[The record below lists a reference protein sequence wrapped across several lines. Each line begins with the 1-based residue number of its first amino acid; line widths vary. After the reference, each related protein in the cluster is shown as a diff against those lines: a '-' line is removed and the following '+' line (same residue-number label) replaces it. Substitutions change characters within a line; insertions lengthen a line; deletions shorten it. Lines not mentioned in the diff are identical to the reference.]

1 MSDSFLPYKNPDTT
15 DMKLDSEQL
24 TVGSETVERE
34 RIQVTG
40 KAAAEIQDVK
50 NAKPAPDAYGS
61 IVRPVPA
68 GVILATVSA
77 GVTGTGVVG
86 SAQEVG
92 ARFFCLQ
99 LAGTWVGG
107 ITVEESND
115 NTNWV
120 AIGMFDTRNLLQA
133 SGGGVFSQLTSNNI
147 VYGYVRGR
155 YVRVFCAAYTSG
167 TIDVTC
173 LLYGDTPPPTG
184 MRVHL
189 PVSASNPTKTEDAA
203 HASGDVGMNSL
214 GVANEAGSQLSDTDG
229 DYTPIALTRKG
240 RGQQTQRPEILATI
254 SGSPTATGV
263 VGTSQDVGAK
273 SLALQLTGT
282 WVGTV
287 TIEQSNDGSNWIGT
301 ILYDVAGSVMGGSG
315 GVFTGITL
323 NGLFI
328 ANIHARYV
336 RVNVTSYTSGTIG
349 VTAILWGEAVAPSTI
364 KIIPHSSTTTGLV
377 KQEDLAHGSGDVG
390 VFMLVVRN
398 DANAVRA
405 STDGDYQALSV
416 DKLGR
421 PIVTTAP
428 RGQRAKNAI
437 TLTSTTETTLL
448 SAGGAS
454 VFHDLTKLVIA
465 NTSSTDVRVDF
476 RDATGG
482 SVIFSVYAPANQT
495 VGVVCGDDP
504 IPQTTANNNWTA
516 QLSAAVTDVRIFVQ
530 AIKEA

>member
-1 MSDSFLPYKNPDTT
+1 
-15 DMKLDSEQL
+15 MKLDSEQL
-24 TVGSETVERE
+24 TVGGETVERE
-34 RIQVTG
+34 RVQVTG
-40 KAAAEIQDVK
+40 KGAAEIQDVK
-50 NAKPAPDAYGS
+50 NERPAQDAYGS
-61 IVRPVPA
+61 IVRPIPA
-68 GVILATVSA
+68 GVALATISA
-77 GVTGTGVVG
+77 SVTATGGVG

-92 ARFFCLQ
+92 ARFFSLQ

-115 NTNWV
+115 GTNWI
-120 AIGMFDTRNLLQA
+120 ATGLFDTRNQLQS

-147 VYGYVRGR
+147 VYGYVRGK

-167 TIDVTC
+167 TIEVTC
-173 LLYGDTPPPTG
+173 LFFGDAPNPTG

-189 PVSASNPTKTEDAA
+189 PASASNPTKQEDTA
-203 HASGDVGMNSL
+203 HGSGDVGFSAL

-229 DYTPIALTRKG
+229 DYTPVAVTRKG
-240 RGQQTQRPEILATI
+240 RGQQTQRPEVLATV
-254 SGSPTATGV
+254 SGNPTATGV

-287 TIEQSNDGSNWIGT
+287 TIEQSNDGSNWVST
-301 ILYDVAGSVMGGSG
+301 ILYDIAGSIMGGSG

-323 NGLFI
+323 NGIFI

-336 RVNVTSYTSGTIG
+336 RVNVTAYTSGTIG
-349 VTAILWGEAVAPSTI
+349 ITAILWGEPVTPSTI
-364 KIIPHSSTTTGLV
+364 KVIPHSATTTGLV
-377 KQEDLAHGSGDVG
+377 KQEDLAHASGDVG

-448 SAGGAS
+448 AAGGAS
-454 VFHDLTKLVIA
+454 VFHDLTKLIIA
-465 NTSSTDVRVDF
+465 NTSGTDVRVDF

-482 SVIFSVYAPANQT
+482 SVIFSVFAPAGQT
-495 VGVVCGDDP
+495 VGVSAGDDP